1 MATTADMSTS
11 RSMKPQSTSKSI
23 IITGGASGIG
33 LAMARYFASQG
44 AGHRICILDID
55 PRGEK
60 MAAEIE
66 AEFSNTSLHHPVHVT
81 FKRCDVSSWEDQAR
95 VFKEVFEDQGRVDI
109 VMANA
114 GVSEQGRSTM
124 VDLNDD
130 DGEPKLPNLKVLG
143 VNLWGV
149 IYSVKLATHY
159 MKTKPRPAEGRDEES
174 LERGG
179 SIICTASNAG
189 LYPFPIAPLYAA
201 SKAGVINLVRSL
213 AKPLSGLD
221 IRINALAPAT
231 VETNIAGPDKT
242 LFQHM
247 VITPMTTLVRGVEE
261 ILSDE
266 TITGQVAEIHGDKVT
281 FRLHYEYVDEDSREN
296 LLVFERLGYA

>member
-1 MATTADMSTS
+1 
-11 RSMKPQSTSKSI
+11 MKSESKSI

-33 LAMARYFASQG
+33 LAMARYLASQG
-44 AGHRICILDID
+44 KGHRICILDID
-55 PRGEK
+55 PLGEK
-60 MAAEIE
+60 IAAEIE
-66 AEFSNTSLHHPVHVT
+66 AEFSNTSLHHSVHVT
-81 FKRCDVSSWEDQAR
+81 FKRCDVSSWDDQAR
-95 VFKEVFEDQGRVDI
+95 VFKEVFDEQGRVDI

-124 VDLNDD
+124 VDLSDDDD
-130 DGEPKLPNLKVLG
+130 DGEPNKPRLKVLE
-143 VNLWGV
+143 VNLMGV

-159 MKTKPRPAEGRDEES
+159 MKKTKPRLTGTQDEES

-179 SIICTASNAG
+179 SILCTASNAG

-247 VITPMTTLVRGVEE
+247 VITPMTTLIRGVEE

-266 TITGQVAEIHGDKVT
+266 TITGQVAEIHGAKVT
-281 FRLHYEYVDEDSREN
+281 FRPHHEYVDEDSREN

>member
-1 MATTADMSTS
+1 
-11 RSMKPQSTSKSI
+11 MKSESKSI

-44 AGHRICILDID
+44 KGHRICILDID
-55 PRGEK
+55 PLGEK
-60 MAAEIE
+60 IAAEIE
-66 AEFSNTSLHHPVHVT
+66 AEFSNVSPSSSHPGGSDRVHVT
-81 FKRCDVSSWEDQAR
+81 LKKCDVSSWEDQAR
-95 VFKEVFEDQGRVDI
+95 VFKEVFGEQGRVDI

-114 GVSEQGRSTM
+114 GVSEQGMSTM

-130 DGEPKLPNLKVLG
+130 DDDYGEPSKPKLKVLE
-143 VNLWGV
+143 VNLLGV
-149 IYSVKLATHY
+149 VYSVKLATHY
-159 MKTKPRPAEGRDEES
+159 MKKKKPRLPGTQDDES
-174 LERGG
+174 LGRGG

-213 AKPLSGLD
+213 AKPLAGLD

-247 VITPMTTLVRGVEE
+247 VITPMTTLIRGVEE
-261 ILSDE
+261 ILSSDE

-281 FRLHYEYVDEDSREN
+281 FRPHHEYVDEDSKEN